1 MMTREPFA
9 ALALV
14 LLSTCAGA
22 TPIAARWTRVAAPR
36 SPKWSLKSTW
46 QPPSAPIRRIMRF
59 PLRNVR
65 PLSGVKRPAEVVTEA
80 TACST
85 WWRICD
91 ESVECFGPYRTTRGA
106 LKAEAF
112 DTCNVVAS
120 PEPECG
126 LRSIS

>member
-1 MMTREPFA
+1 MRRGHAHCRSVDESGRTQ
-9 ALALV
+9 
-14 LLSTCAGA
+14 
-22 TPIAARWTRVAAPR
+22 IAEVAAEKYMAAAICTD
-36 SPKWSLKSTW
+36 SQKYDL
-46 QPPSAPIRRIMRF
+46 

-85 WWRICD
+85 WWRIHD

-106 LKAEAF
+106 IKAEAF